1 MSRFRRALAA
11 ATMAVAAAGGGLLI
25 AAASAVPASASARPA
40 APGGHVVTLT
50 ARPRAHFGGI
60 GPHVIVP
67 CAVTPGATPADTC
80 TGGDG
85 PQFITCSIT
94 AGTPTVDTGD
104 SSVIANL
111 AVHCTSAV
119 TSVRYTLNVLRNGV
133 VATTRTNT
141 VPDTDGFAAG
151 SIIDCETVSTYQDI
165 ADALITWPPGY
176 VLVAGS
182 NPIHSESAILQV
194 PPFGC
199 SGPGGG
205 VGDGGGGDGGGG
217 GGGGGGDG
225 GCGLHAPSL
234 TGHPAGRHPDFV
246 SCG

>member
-11 ATMAVAAAGGGLLI
+11 VTIALAAAGGGLLI

-40 APGGHVVTLT
+40 ARGGHVVTLT
-50 ARPRAHFGGI
+50 AHHRAHAGGI

-67 CAVTPGATPADTC
+67 CAVKPGVTPADTC

-85 PQFITCSIT
+85 PQTITCSIS
-94 AGTPTVDTGD
+94 AITPTVDTVNSLVSAHFD
-104 SSVIANL
+104 VD
-111 AVHCTSAV
+111 CTSAV
-119 TSVRYTLNVLRNGV
+119 TSIRYTQNVLRNGI
-133 VATTRTNT
+133 VATSRSNT
-141 VPDTDGFAAG
+141 VPDVESFTTG
-151 SIIDCETVSTYQDI
+151 SMIDCQTVSSYQNI

-182 NPIHSESAILQV
+182 NPIHSVSATLQV

-205 VGDGGGGDGGGG
+205 VGDGGSGD

-225 GCGLHAPSL
+225 GCGIHAPSL